1 MTTIYD
7 PAVLSGKRI
16 LITGGGTGL
25 GRGVAAHLVAHG
37 AEVHL
42 WGRRM
47 NVLEEA
53 AAEIG
58 PGAHVQAVDVRDAD
72 AVDAAVGEIWSAH
85 GPLTGLINNAAANFI
100 APTKNLSA
108 RAFNAIASTV
118 MNGSF
123 NTTHAVGKRWIEG
136 ELPGSV
142 VSTLTS
148 WVWTGSAFV
157 VPSAMAKAAVHAM
170 TMSLAVEW
178 GRYGIRLNAIAAG
191 PIPTDYAWE
200 MLNPTSKSSV
210 GATQADQVP
219 LQRFGTVEELANLNI
234 FLLSDACHYLTGHTI
249 AMDGGQ
255 HLAGPGHVRGPD
267 VAQRRRLGGD
277 PRAVAGRVGGREGA
291 AHDLVDRHG
300 ATSSHWPRGRRRRA
314 AQAHDGRAAAGRGR
328 APARRG
334 GTGRR
339 RRRSGPATAGGPTT
353 NCSGA
358 ASGSRT
364 RSWNRST
371 RVTGSRCGRP
381 TARIGSS
388 SRSARRSPA
397 SSS

>member
-1 MTTIYD
+1 MTQIYD
-7 PAVLSGKRI
+7 PNVLAGKRI

-25 GRGVAAHLVAHG
+25 GRGVAGHLVKHG
-37 AEVHL
+37 AQVHL
-42 WGRRM
+42 WGRRL
-47 NVLEEA
+47 NVLQEA

-58 PGAHVQAVDVRDAD
+58 EGAFVQTVDVRDAD
-72 AVDAAVGEIWSAH
+72 AVDAAVASIWEEH

-108 RAFNAIASTV
+108 RAFNAISSTV

-123 NTTHAVGKRWIEG
+123 NTTHAVGKRWIAE
-136 ELPGSV
+136 ELKGSV
-142 VSTLTS
+142 VSALTS

-210 GATQADQVP
+210 GATQSEQVP

-234 FLLSDACHYLTGHTI
+234 FLLSDACDYLTGHTI

-255 HLAGPGHVRGPD
+255 HLAGPGTFAGLTSLSDDDWAEIRAQSQAASEAAK
-267 VAQRRRLGGD
+267 AQR
-277 PRAVAGRVGGREGA
+277 
-291 AHDLVDRHG
+291 
-300 ATSSHWPRGRRRRA
+300 
-314 AQAHDGRAAAGRGR
+314 
-328 APARRG
+328 
-334 GTGRR
+334 
-339 RRRSGPATAGGPTT
+339 TT
-353 NCSGA
+353 
-358 ASGSRT
+358 
-364 RSWNRST
+364 
-371 RVTGSRCGRP
+371 
-381 TARIGSS
+381 
-388 SRSARRSPA
+388 
-397 SSS
+397 